1 MSDQKPTIIV
11 PGDTSQE
18 AARVQHANARFKQII
33 EDARPPGVGYIVI
46 TFESPMSLKRPQV
59 AIASDHDLA
68 TIERVFA
75 GVLNRDKPRIIA

>member
-1 MSDQKPTIIV
+1 MTDKPTIIV

-18 AARVQHANARFKQII
+18 AARVQQANGLFKRLI
-33 EDARPPGVGYIVI
+33 EDHRPPGTGYIVV

-59 AIASDHDLA
+59 AIASDHDFA
-68 TIERVFA
+68 TIERIFA